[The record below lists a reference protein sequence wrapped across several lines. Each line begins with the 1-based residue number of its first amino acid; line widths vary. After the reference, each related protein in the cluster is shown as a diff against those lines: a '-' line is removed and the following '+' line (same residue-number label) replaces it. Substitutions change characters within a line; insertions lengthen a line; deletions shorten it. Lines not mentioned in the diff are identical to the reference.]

1 MMKIG
6 STLALFNCYGEERY
20 KKMKKFGFYGVDFSI
35 DGELRGRTEEQYEA
49 DIMAEKALMDEAG
62 IVPYQVHGPF
72 RYPIHDETEELRAG
86 RAEVMKRSLRNAA
99 LIGCKNWVIH
109 PMMPFGE
116 DEFDH
121 EQFIKINVDF
131 FRALLPT
138 AKQYGVTICLENMPM
153 LRIPLSTPEK
163 TLEFVRMMDD
173 ENFKF
178 CLDTGHAAVFGLS
191 PAEAVRMAGKDL
203 KAIHVHDNNG
213 KYDAHWV
220 PCTGVI
226 DWNDFV
232 AALREIEY
240 DGVFSLESDFRAFIP
255 HASNDAKLGA
265 TMVIVNDLLA
275 N

>member
-1 MMKIG
+1 MRIG
-6 STLALFNCYGEERY
+6 STLALFYCYENERY
-20 KKMKKFGFYGVDFSI
+20 KKMKEFGFYGVDFGI
-35 DGELRGRTEEQYEA
+35 DGELRGRSEEQYEA

-86 RAEVMKRSLRNAA
+86 RAEVMKRSLRCTA

-138 AKQYGVTICLENMPM
+138 AKQYGITICLENMPM
-153 LRIPLSTPEK
+153 LRIPLSKPEK

-226 DWNDFV
+226 DWKDFV

-240 DGVFSLESDFRAFIP
+240 EGVFSLESDFRAFIP
-255 HASNDAKLGA
+255 NAGNDGKLGA
-265 TMVIVNDLLA
+265 LMSIVNDLLA